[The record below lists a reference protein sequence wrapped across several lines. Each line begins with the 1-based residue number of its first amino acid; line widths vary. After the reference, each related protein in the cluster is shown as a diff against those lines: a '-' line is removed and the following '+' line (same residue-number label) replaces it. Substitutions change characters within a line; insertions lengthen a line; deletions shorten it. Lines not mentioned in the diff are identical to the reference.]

1 MKKHAAVAIV
11 AVSIVVGTIVALL
24 VDRGDIAL
32 GLVGLGGS
40 LAVALGVQ
48 ARDKES
54 DTRESKPRAPTPRE
68 PLA

>member
-11 AVSIVVGTIVALL
+11 AVSIVVGTIVSLL
-24 VDRGDIAL
+24 MDRGDIAL

-54 DTRESKPRAPTPRE
+54 DSQDSKSGAPSLRE
-68 PLA
+68 PPP